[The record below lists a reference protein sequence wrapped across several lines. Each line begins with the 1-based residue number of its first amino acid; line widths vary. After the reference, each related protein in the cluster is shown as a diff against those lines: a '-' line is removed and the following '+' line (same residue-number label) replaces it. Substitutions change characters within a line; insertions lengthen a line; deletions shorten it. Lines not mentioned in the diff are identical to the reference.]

1 VNVSRNN
8 EPPFINAK
16 RLFRVTVNSNRRRHN
31 NRILGYPGDS
41 LLTQNYFNTL
51 TGSEKGRKK
60 KRNASLLLK
69 HGSTAQMEDVIEQTH
84 S

>member
-1 VNVSRNN
+1 MNVSHNYD
-8 EPPFINAK
+8 PAFINVK
-16 RLFRVTVNSNRRRHN
+16 RLFTVNVNSNRRRHN
-31 NRILGYPGDS
+31 NRILGYPGDC
-41 LLTQNYFNTL
+41 LLTQNNFNSL

-69 HGSTAQMEDVIEQTH
+69 HGSTAQMEDVIEQIH

>member
-1 VNVSRNN
+1 MNGSHNH
-8 EPPFINAK
+8 EPSFINAK
-16 RLFRVTVNSNRRRHN
+16 RLFTVNVNSNRRRHN

-69 HGSTAQMEDVIEQTH
+69 HGFTAQMEDVIEQIH